1 MKTKALIS
9 CVVTTQLIRICK
21 NTCFLMAQL
30 IWYQKEKF
38 ASGSAIDFVTN
49 SAVSQHFRTQVY
61 GSPVFKHRI
70 FPCPKTQLPRQA
82 DRLDFC
88 IALGWGF
95 TLQNSSNFRRRLFTS
110 TSIRRE
116 KVCCEFVFCAFRC
129 HTLSILYDN
138 VAYLMQFRKPVQIQ
152 INAGENLEMHY
163 FRRVR
168 RSDIN
173 MPTSVAK
180 YLATSFYR

>member
-1 MKTKALIS
+1 MDHPSSNIG
-9 CVVTTQLIRICK
+9 
-21 NTCFLMAQL
+21 
-30 IWYQKEKF
+30 Y
-38 ASGSAIDFVTN
+38 
-49 SAVSQHFRTQVY
+49 
-61 GSPVFKHRI
+61 SPVQRYNY
-70 FPCPKTQLPRQA
+70 QG
-82 DRLDFC
+82 RLTVSFFC

-95 TLQNSSNFRRRLFTS
+95 TLLNSSNFRRRLFTS

-138 VAYLMQFRKPVQIQ
+138 VEYLMQFRKPVQIQ

-168 RSDIN
+168 RSDIH

-180 YLATSFYR
+180 WLRHCINEVTLYICIYANVQPM